1 MAPLDKKVE
10 EISIDLLDAPT
21 RDMRQVMSREK
32 LEDLAAS
39 IARYGVLEPIL
50 VRQDGGRYEI
60 KAGNRRFE
68 AAKMAGKVT
77 IPAIVLDGPVG
88 EDDAITLEENV
99 LREDVDPVS
108 IARYIQLIMK
118 ERGYTAIMCAE
129 KFGKSREWVNYHLRL
144 IDLPANVKQAVE
156 GGVIAVQS
164 ALLLGEISDEKYRDW
179 MLEQAVVTGATI
191 RVVRN
196 WILGWKN
203 DETLRARIQTGDYVV
218 PPAIPPMPM
227 MGECWLCGERY
238 QSETMISLRVD
249 TGCWDWLVGV
259 RKLYRSDQRTEGVNN
274 GQADGQTRGAGEH
287 I

>member
-10 EISIDLLDAPT
+10 EISIDLLDAPS

-60 KAGNRRFE
+60 KAGNRRYE
-68 AAKMAGKVT
+68 ASKMAGKVT

>member
-1 MAPLDKKVE
+1 METLGKKVE

-164 ALLLGEISDEKYRDW
+164 ALLLGEIGDEKYRDW

-203 DETLRARIQTGDYVV
+203 DETLRAKIQAGDYVV

-259 RKLYRSDQRTEGVNN
+259 RKLYRSDQRTEGGNN
-274 GQADGQTRGAGEH
+274 GQPDGQTGGAGEH